1 MPILMLA
8 AATVAA
14 AVPVPD
20 TADTIVV
27 TATRS
32 PEPLARVGQS
42 ISVLDTATIRTRQTQ
57 QVADLLRTTPGVTVA
72 RNGPIGGI
80 TSVFIRGAESD
91 QTVALIDGVKLNNPA
106 APGGGFDFG
115 NLLTGNIE
123 RIEVLRGPSSVL
135 WGSQAIGG
143 VVNLITAAPGPD
155 LLVNARA
162 EYGFRDTAQLVGN
175 VSGTAGPIA
184 ASAGAGYFRGD
195 GFSAFDQGAERDG
208 YRNYGANAKVVAT
221 LSDAVSLDLRG
232 YYSNG
237 RAAFDGFA
245 PPSFAF
251 GDTREFGTTREI
263 VGYAGGNAALF
274 DGKLRNR
281 LGFAYTDTRRVNSDE
296 SGAAFETFRSV
307 GRNERFEYQGIAD
320 LGAVTATFGAERE
333 TSRLRTLSFGDAARG
348 RARIDSVYGQVAV
361 TPLAGLTATAGL
373 RHDDHDRFGGATT
386 AAGSAVWTIAATTLR
401 ASYSEGFK
409 APTLFQLLSDFGNP
423 TLDPERARG
432 WDAGVTQRA
441 LDGRLEASAT
451 YFDRRSRDLIDFVSC
466 FGVASPICVGR
477 PFGTYDNVARAR
489 SRGLEL
495 SLAARP
501 VDVLRLGANY
511 TYLKAENRSTG
522 TANFGRRLARRPAH
536 SANVTLDYVWPFGLE
551 TGATLSHV
559 GDSFDNAGNTRR
571 LDSYVLADIR
581 ASFPVTA
588 NLEVYGRIENL
599 FDERYATAFGYGTQP
614 RAGFAGVR
622 LRY

>member
-1 MPILMLA
+1 MPILLLA

-14 AVPVPD
+14 AVRVP
-20 TADTIVV
+20 DTIVV

-32 PEPLARVGQS
+32 PEPLSRVGQS
-42 ISVLDTATIRTRQTQ
+42 VSVLDSADIRTRQTQ
-57 QVADLLRTTPGVTVA
+57 IVADLLRTTPGVTVA
-72 RNGPIGGI
+72 RNGPLGGV

-106 APGGGFDFG
+106 SPGGGFDFG

-155 LLVNARA
+155 LVVNARA
-162 EYGFRDTAQLVGN
+162 EYGGRDTAQAVAN
-175 VSGTAGPIA
+175 ASGTAGPLAI
-184 ASAGAGYFRGD
+184 SGGAGYYRTD
-195 GFSAFDQGAERDG
+195 GFSAFDKGAERDG

-237 RAAFDGFA
+237 RADFDGFPA
-245 PPSFAF
+245 PAFAF
-251 GDTREFGTTREI
+251 GDTREYGRVEEI
-263 VGYAGGNAALF
+263 VGYAGANVALF
-274 DGKLRNR
+274 GGRLKNR
-281 LGFAYTDTRRVNSDE
+281 LGFAYTDTQRDNFDPDGLTR
-296 SGAAFETFRSV
+296 ETFSST
-307 GRNERFEYQGIAD
+307 GRNERFEYQGVAD
-320 LGAVTATFGAERE
+320 LGPVTATFGAERE
-333 TSRLRTLSFGDAARG
+333 TSKLRTLSFGTPDRE
-348 RARIDSVYGQVAV
+348 RARIDSIYGQIGV
-361 TPLAGLTATAGL
+361 TPFAGLTATAGI

-386 AAGSAVWTIAATTLR
+386 AAASAVWRIAATTLR

-409 APTLFQLLSDFGNP
+409 APTLFQLFSDFGNA

-432 WDAGVTQRA
+432 WDAGVTQSA

-451 YFDRRSRDLIDFVSC
+451 VFERRSQGLIDFVSC

-489 SRGLEL
+489 SRGVEVG
-495 SLAARP
+495 LAARP
-501 VDVLRLGANY
+501 FDALRLGANY
-511 TYLKAENRSTG
+511 TYLKAENRSPG
-522 TANFGRRLARRPAH
+522 SANFGRRLARRPAH
-536 SANVTLDYVWPFGLE
+536 SANVTLDYVWGFGLT

-559 GDSFDNAGNTRR
+559 GDSFDNAANTRR

-588 NLEVYGRIENL
+588 NVEVYGRVENL
-599 FDERYATAFGYGTQP
+599 FDARYATVFGYGTP
-614 RAGFAGVR
+614 GRAGFAGVR